1 MADSGAN
8 SCMVASDK
16 YLIGCHD
23 IKPIT
28 LGLALKVD
36 ETEQKCK
43 CSRMGY
49 LPMQRDNGHVHH
61 QPCLINDQATDSI
74 MSPEAIMHA
83 CSAFVHWR
91 QEGFVDSTHGTLQFF
106 GINDTLLLTLR
117 LVKRNGLY
125 FCPIESF
132 LNTDGRQQ
140 TGSAH
145 PHHLT
150 SVKIPIDNGK
160 FASTLLMG
168 KCDIV

>member
-1 MADSGAN
+1 MTFLPYVEDVNSNMEVEFDDAIRTLGMAGEKLYVMKLNQGGIMADSGAN

-36 ETEQKCK
+36 ETEQKFK

-49 LPMQRDNGHVHH
+49 LPMQRDDGHVHH

-83 CSAFVHWR
+83 CSDFVHWR
-91 QEGFVDSTHGTLQFF
+91 
-106 GINDTLLLTLR
+106 
-117 LVKRNGLY
+117 
-125 FCPIESF
+125 
-132 LNTDGRQQ
+132 
-140 TGSAH
+140 
-145 PHHLT
+145 
-150 SVKIPIDNGK
+150 
-160 FASTLLMG
+160 
-168 KCDIV
+168 